1 MRYAGVL
8 GCSYNLQA
16 AISNH
21 SHNHLLTLGLT
32 NPFLGRPAATS
43 GLPIKPYLHQPE
55 GGVGNHQRKGKENLD
70 KDKKMKVIA
79 FLS

>member
-1 MRYAGVL
+1 MFLVALITCKQQSVITHIIIYSNL
-8 GCSYNLQA
+8 GR
-16 AISNH
+16 
-21 SHNHLLTLGLT
+21 T

-70 KDKKMKVIA
+70 KEKKMKVIA